1 MLKENSEMLAG
12 DARYEGYSLDL
23 IKAISKMLGFYY
35 EIKLV
40 EDGKYGSFD
49 KKTGKWNGMI
59 GELQA

>member
-1 MLKENSEMLAG
+1 M
-12 DARYEGYSLDL
+12 DL
-23 IKAISKMLGFYY
+23 IKAISKELRFKY

-40 EDGKYGSFD
+40 EDGKYGSID

>member
-1 MLKENSEMLAG
+1 
-12 DARYEGYSLDL
+12 
-23 IKAISKMLGFYY
+23 MLGFYY

-40 EDGKYGSFD
+40 DDEKYGSFD